1 MSRIMSK
8 KTQVPCSLAVFLTTL
23 FLSFASLLIHV
34 NEADAA
40 IALRAVS
47 PVVWG
52 ERADIIIQKPAG
64 TVENDVMIMVI
75 TDRNGGSAWPTGWTQ
90 IASLVFDTGGNVHLG
105 RIAWKRTTAT
115 EGTSYTVTSTENDI
129 VGAIASFSGVII
141 SGSPIDVTGTFGSS
155 STVTVNANSITPTVA
170 NTMVIFTSHVSSSPR
185 THSGWSGT
193 NPTFTEGFDQGLG
206 QGPPWVGMP
215 VGQKVLMAK
224 LALTI
229 EPVN

>member
-1 MSRIMSK
+1 MSLFYPTKMSRIMSK
-8 KTQVPCSLAVFLTTL
+8 KTQVPCSLAVFLTTV

-105 RIAWKRTTAT
+105 RIAWKRATAT
-115 EGTSYTVTSTENDI
+115 EGTSYTVLSSGEDDI

-193 NPTFTEGFDQGLG
+193 NPTFTEG
-206 QGPPWVGMP
+206 
-215 VGQKVLMAK
+215 
-224 LALTI
+224 
-229 EPVN
+229 